1 MSIDSAPADGSPEAS
16 PAAPTTAIP
25 APPSWAWRRGALFL
39 AGAAQLLTGL
49 LDLQECRF
57 EYGVL
62 LGHPPRLEPDGTVLA
77 GRGRW
82 DVETVGLPGEEIELR
97 VFGGGQYHG
106 WLMMGPSRAHG
117 RPCRRAWWRSPWP
130 TRRGARWPLGRLP
143 PAAGEERAEQCL
155 ALTG

>member
-25 APPSWAWRRGALFL
+25 APPSWPWRRGALFL
-39 AGAAQLLTGL
+39 VGAAQLLTGL

-62 LGHPPRLEPDGTVLA
+62 LGHPPRLEPDG
-77 GRGRW
+77 
-82 DVETVGLPGEEIELR
+82 
-97 VFGGGQYHG
+97 
-106 WLMMGPSRAHG
+106 
-117 RPCRRAWWRSPWP
+117 RRAWWRSPWP

>member
-1 MSIDSAPADGSPEAS
+1 MSIGSAPADGSPEAS

-25 APPSWAWRRGALFL
+25 APPSWPWRRGALFL

-77 GRGRW
+77 G
-82 DVETVGLPGEEIELR
+82 V
-97 VFGGGQYHG
+97 
-106 WLMMGPSRAHG
+106 
-117 RPCRRAWWRSPWP
+117 
-130 TRRGARWPLGRLP
+130 
-143 PAAGEERAEQCL
+143 AAGMWRRWACPVRR
-155 ALTG
+155 